1 MSTRQSTPT
10 RPGAVIGGWAAT
22 ILLNIAFPI
31 VTYSVLTGQGVGQVP
46 ALLLGGI
53 GPAIELGINLI
64 RARRVDE
71 FSVIVLI
78 FLLIGVISA
87 LAFNSARLVLVK
99 ESAGTGLFGVVL
111 LASLLAPRPLMF
123 YFGRRFA
130 TNGTPE
136 RIEYWNGLWQY
147 PGFRRAQQILTLVW
161 GAALTLTA
169 GACIALVFVLSVGTM
184 VVITNVVPY
193 VVIGLLVVGTVTYGR
208 RAGRAHANAPAM
220 AAST

>member
-1 MSTRQSTPT
+1 MSTPPTASTSK
-10 RPGAVIGGWAAT
+10 GAVLGGWLAT

-31 VTYSVLTGQGVGQVP
+31 VTYSVLTGHGLGQVP

-53 GPAIELGINLI
+53 GPAVELAINLI

-71 FSVIVLI
+71 FSIIVLI
-78 FLLIGVISA
+78 FLAIGVISA
-87 LAFNSARLVLVK
+87 LAFNTPRLVLIK

-130 TNGTPE
+130 TNGIPE

-147 PGFRRAQQILTLVW
+147 PGFRRAQRILTLIW
-161 GAALTLTA
+161 GATLTLTA
-169 GACIALVFVLSVGTM
+169 GICIALVFVLSVSTM

-193 VVIGLLVVGTVTYGR
+193 AVIALLVIGTMTYGR
-208 RAGRAHANAPAM
+208 RAGRARANAAAPA
-220 AAST
+220 